1 MGLSKCG
8 GAESVDVI
16 VPVYRGQR
24 YINGI
29 ISQLE
34 ACLEGIEREL
44 KVGLILVNDAPD
56 DVFREEYV
64 SETIDITV
72 VETDQNRGI
81 HGARVRGLSYC
92 TGSCV
97 VFLDQDDRLSKNY
110 FQSQLASLGSAD
122 AVVCRAVNGAREFY
136 DCGRRFE
143 AAVSV
148 QNMFSVG
155 NGILSPGQ
163 VLMRREAVPRFWKE
177 HILRKNGADDW
188 MLWLCMLYEGKRFV
202 RNQDI
207 LYEHILGSDNCSES
221 AFDMYQSEL
230 EMYAVLREHDYLD
243 REYRRQ
249 LRQAVQNGT
258 KVRLRELDRLKAAA
272 GIYDLWLEA
281 GAGSVAQVL
290 KRRACHKIAIY
301 GMGKIGLRLY
311 QELRET
317 FEVVCFIDRNAAY
330 IRTDIP
336 VYTMEEAALQADL
349 VIIALTDKENQIC
362 SEVTSRLQLPAI
374 NIKDILLES
383 KLQLADGD
391 DKKWL

>member
-1 MGLSKCG
+1 
-8 GAESVDVI
+8 
-16 VPVYRGQR
+16 
-24 YINGI
+24 
-29 ISQLE
+29 
-34 ACLEGIEREL
+34 
-44 KVGLILVNDAPD
+44 
-56 DVFREEYV
+56 
-64 SETIDITV
+64 
-72 VETDQNRGI
+72 
-81 HGARVRGLSYC
+81 
-92 TGSCV
+92 
-97 VFLDQDDRLSKNY
+97 
-110 FQSQLASLGSAD
+110 
-122 AVVCRAVNGAREFY
+122 
-136 DCGRRFE
+136 
-143 AAVSV
+143 
-148 QNMFSVG
+148 
-155 NGILSPGQ
+155 
-163 VLMRREAVPRFWKE
+163 
-177 HILRKNGADDW
+177 
-188 MLWLCMLYEGKRFV
+188 
-202 RNQDI
+202 
-207 LYEHILGSDNCSES
+207 
-221 AFDMYQSEL
+221 
-230 EMYAVLREHDYLD
+230 MYAVLREHDYLD

>member
-34 ACLEGIEREL
+34 ACLEGMEREL

-97 VFLDQDDRLSKNY
+97 IFLDQDDRLSKNY

-155 NGILSPGQ
+155 NGILSRTGTHAQ
-163 VLMRREAVPRFWKE
+163 GSGSTVLERA
-177 HILRKNGADDW
+177 
-188 MLWLCMLYEGKRFV
+188 Y
-202 RNQDI
+202 
-207 LYEHILGSDNCSES
+207 SE
-221 AFDMYQSEL
+221 
-230 EMYAVLREHDYLD
+230 
-243 REYRRQ
+243 
-249 LRQAVQNGT
+249 
-258 KVRLRELDRLKAAA
+258 
-272 GIYDLWLEA
+272 
-281 GAGSVAQVL
+281 
-290 KRRACHKIAIY
+290 
-301 GMGKIGLRLY
+301 
-311 QELRET
+311 
-317 FEVVCFIDRNAAY
+317 
-330 IRTDIP
+330 
-336 VYTMEEAALQADL
+336 
-349 VIIALTDKENQIC
+349 
-362 SEVTSRLQLPAI
+362 
-374 NIKDILLES
+374 
-383 KLQLADGD
+383 
-391 DKKWL
+391 KKWCG